1 MKLRLILNLPD
12 ALLFAILDQRRAQIY
27 PETRPFTSIADA
39 VEFIQS
45 KCESLPGC
53 SFEVISYG
61 DENAN

>member
-12 ALLFAILDQRRAQIY
+12 ALLFEILEQRRALIY
-27 PETRPFTSIADA
+27 PETRPFTTIADA

-45 KCESLPGC
+45 KCGLLPGC
-53 SFEVISYG
+53 SFEVISYA